1 MQRYPVPRLA
11 LQIEREW
18 ALEIGQLLSVS
29 SEQIIADGLSWPF
42 DRVGK
47 VKIELMDGSI
57 VEMNDSF
64 HLVSESKKAIVLFT
78 EHCGHFLFPYHDAK
92 VFVDGQLIY
101 QQS

>member
-1 MQRYPVPRLA
+1 MQRFPVPRLA
-11 LQIEREW
+11 LQIEKEW
-18 ALEIGQLLSVS
+18 ALELGHVLGVS
-29 SEQIIADGLSWPF
+29 EAQIIEHGLSWPF

-47 VKIELMDGSI
+47 VKIELMDGSV

-64 HLVSESKKAIVLFT
+64 HLVSESKKAIALFT

-92 VFVDGQLIY
+92 VFVGGQLIY